1 LTNITFY
8 VILILRKMI
17 EEQKEKIKV
26 GNLDHVLTKEYQK
39 ESIASALKHT
49 GGYRYD
55 AKTMYTDNVMF
66 ICRNWKRRKEYTCR
80 VAIKASVIRLKLLK
94 EMKLI

>member
-1 LTNITFY
+1 MENNI
-8 VILILRKMI
+8 
-17 EEQKEKIKV
+17 
-26 GNLDHVLTKEYQK
+26 DHVLTKEYQK
-39 ESIASALKHT
+39 VGIEKELNSR
-49 GGYRYD
+49 GGYHYD

-66 ICRNWKRRKEYTCR
+66 ICHNWSKRKEYFCR